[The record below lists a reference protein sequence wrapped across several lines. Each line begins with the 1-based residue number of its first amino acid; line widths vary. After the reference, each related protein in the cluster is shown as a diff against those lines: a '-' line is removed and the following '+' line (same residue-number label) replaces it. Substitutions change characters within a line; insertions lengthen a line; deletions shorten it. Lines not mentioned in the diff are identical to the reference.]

1 MSRMIDFKAGFHPLK
16 SYQGWLWWLAGLAL
30 ALRLF
35 HLGAW
40 SFWHDEAL
48 TILLAR
54 KSLPDLVAITA
65 ADVHP
70 PLYFLLVKLFLFLG
84 QSEFVVRLPSAL
96 CSVGAVVMLYLIGR
110 DLFDERVGLVSSFIM
125 AVSPLQLFYAQE
137 ARMYAQLLLLTG
149 CAVWAFIRALRDNR
163 LRWWGLFMASAAL
176 SSYTA
181 YFSLPIFL
189 AMALYVLL
197 VDRRRERI
205 LSFGLSLAG
214 VAGLYL
220 PWLGVFFS
228 QTRAVL
234 ASYWI
239 ETPHLLVLLTTLNGF
254 FVGIS
259 LPAFW
264 IAVSLVVTLFIF
276 FAILNNVRHALS
288 EGSADSPAL
297 LWLLLWL
304 LLPLLGTYLVS
315 LVRPLFQLRTVL
327 TASLPVYL
335 LIGWG
340 ITRTPR
346 PRLNQ
351 GLFIPTLVIIGIAL
365 FNFYFDPA
373 YAKPP
378 WREAAAY
385 VRHHVRVGDVVLHAS
400 DGSYLPFLIYAPTIP
415 HVLLPGDPEIA
426 RINAPSQAIVTAVTA
441 PKQEVA
447 AAVHEY
453 QRAWLVLGM
462 DQAIDYQLA
471 QKNYFDQHYRLV
483 DETQVGGIYL
493 LRYALDE

>member
-1 MSRMIDFKAGFHPLK
+1 MSSMVNFKAGSHLLK
-16 SYQGWLWWLAGLAL
+16 SYQGWLWPLAGLAL
-30 ALRLF
+30 ILRLF

-54 KSLPDLVAITA
+54 KPFPDLVAITA

-70 PLYFLLVKLFLFLG
+70 PFYFLLVKLFLFLG

-96 CSVGAVVMLYLIGR
+96 CSAGAVVMLYLIGR
-110 DLFDERVGLVSSFIM
+110 DLFDERVGLVSTFIM

-149 CAVWAFIRALRDNR
+149 CVVWAFIHALRDNR
-163 LRWWGLFMASAAL
+163 RRWWGLFIGAATL
-176 SSYTA
+176 ACYTA
-181 YFSLPIFL
+181 YFSFPVFL
-189 AMALYVLL
+189 AMVLYMLL
-197 VDRRRERI
+197 VDRRREQI
-205 LSFGLSLAG
+205 LALGVSLLVVG
-214 VAGLYL
+214 VLYL
-220 PWLGVFFS
+220 PWLSVFSS

-239 ETPHLLVLLTTLNGF
+239 ETPPLLALLTTLDGF

-259 LPAFW
+259 LPAVW
-264 IAVSLVVTLFIF
+264 IAISLAVTLFVF

-288 EGSADSPAL
+288 EGSSDSPAL
-297 LWLLLWL
+297 WLLLLWL
-304 LLPLLGTYLVS
+304 VVPLLGTYLIS
-315 LVRPLFQLRTVL
+315 LFRPLFQLRTVL

-335 LIGWG
+335 LVGWG
-340 ITRTPR
+340 LIRTPR

-351 GLFIPTLVIIGIAL
+351 GLFAPTLIIMLLAL

-385 VRHHVRVGDVVLHAS
+385 VRDQAQPGDVALHAS
-400 DGSYLPFLIYAPTIP
+400 DGSYLPFLVYDPTVP
-415 HVLLPGDPEIA
+415 HVLLPGNAEIA
-426 RINAPSQAIVTAVTA
+426 RINAPSQAIVTAVSA
-441 PKQEVA
+441 PKQEA
-447 AAVHEY
+447 AAAIQGYRRV
-453 QRAWLVLGM
+453 WLVLGM

-471 QKNYFDQHYRLV
+471 QKDYFDRHYRLV
-483 DETQVGGIYL
+483 DETHIGGIYI